1 MVDVTDGPDVHMRF
15 IALEFGLRHF
25 EMLLLLSGFS
35 ALGSASRLLVV
46 RANQIK
52 IQTSVRH
59 C

>member
-1 MVDVTDGPDVHMRF
+1 MGF

-35 ALGSASRLLVV
+35 ALIEGEPSQDTNFRPAVLVC
-46 RANQIK
+46 AQPAG
-52 IQTSVRH
+52 TAYAA